1 MTWKSWIRSSAA
13 AGLIMIS
20 SACAAHWVVASQPAP
35 GPSGYAMGDPPPAPV
50 EVIPP
55 RPGVDYVWITGRWV
69 WAAPAQEYEWAP
81 GHWQYTGDEHA
92 RGDHYDHRG
101 DHDHDVEDVHVYG
114 RPPRDRDER
123 IPPSPGRDYEWV
135 RGRWVWY
142 QTAREYEWE
151 PGRWARHDGNGRGAD
166 EHHGDNN
173 GRGNN
178 GNDHADNGNDHGNN
192 GRGNNGNDHANNG
205 NDHGNNG
212 RGNSGNDHAGNGNDH
227 GNNGNQPDSNGR
239 TAHPR
244 PAEPTA
250 PTGHAVDTHPMIRP
264 VPPETRPV
272 PPETRPVEPPTR
284 MAKPIIETGDPQ
296 PIAKH
301 PGGGR
306 GTVVVYANR
315 EPPHDRIEK
324 PAPQHDPGT
333 VWVGGRW
340 VWQNNNYVWTPGR
353 WMRPQ
358 AGFRT
363 WVPGHWAHEAQGWYY
378 VEGYWR

>member
-13 AGLIMIS
+13 AGLIMVS

-35 GPSGYAMGDPPPAPV
+35 GPSGYAVGDPPPAPV

-55 RPGVDYVWITGRWV
+55 RPGVDYVWITGRWM

-101 DHDHDVEDVHVYG
+101 DHDHDVEDVRVYG

-135 RGRWVWY
+135 RGRWMWH
-142 QTAREYEWE
+142 QTAREYEWA
-151 PGRWARHDGNGRGAD
+151 PGRWQRNDHQGRGAESND
-166 EHHGDNN
+166 HGNN

-192 GRGNNGNDHANNG
+192 GRGNNGNDHA
-205 NDHGNNG
+205 
-212 RGNSGNDHAGNGNDH
+212 S
-227 GNNGNQPDSNGR
+227 NGNQPDSNGR

-244 PAEPTA
+244 PAEPT
-250 PTGHAVDTHPMIRP
+250 GHAVDTHPMI
-264 VPPETRPV
+264 RPV

-301 PGGGR
+301 PANGR
-306 GTVVVYANR
+306 GSVVVYANR
-315 EPPHDRIEK
+315 EPPHERIEK
-324 PAPQHDPGT
+324 PTPQQDPGS

-363 WVPGHWAHEAQGWYY
+363 WVPGHWAHEPQGWYY